1 MSDNK
6 VCMSDC
12 DVTKYIL
19 KYLIAIFQYLSVSLD
34 DYNMKLKTTK
44 CLNTAVMLVY
54 ILGSENDIKTKVN
67 YCDTDNINNRYNKIK
82 TYEKKIEKKK
92 QILDKLEKNILDNK
106 FNKRQFYYI
115 LLTHTTM
122 KNTTNKKNG
131 WFPGHVYIIEKSKNC
146 KGKLNY
152 KIFQSYINQYD
163 LNGHYK
169 NNNNT
174 MEIKDNNIKSIIS
187 GMRNILLRKTWNK
200 RAVKFWKKLCYVD
213 TNDLLH
219 CKTDN
224 INICFQKI
232 TIKNCYLNLINFTD
246 NALNEIKVNINKNNL
261 EYYKINNID
270 ENIKQYDIYNLY
282 KEFENLKNDILV

>member
-1 MSDNK
+1 
-6 VCMSDC
+6 
-12 DVTKYIL
+12 
-19 KYLIAIFQYLSVSLD
+19 
-34 DYNMKLKTTK
+34 
-44 CLNTAVMLVY
+44 
-54 ILGSENDIKTKVN
+54 
-67 YCDTDNINNRYNKIK
+67 
-82 TYEKKIEKKK
+82 
-92 QILDKLEKNILDNK
+92 
-106 FNKRQFYYI
+106 
-115 LLTHTTM
+115 
-122 KNTTNKKNG
+122 
-131 WFPGHVYIIEKSKNC
+131 
-146 KGKLNY
+146 
-152 KIFQSYINQYD
+152 
-163 LNGHYK
+163 
-169 NNNNT
+169 

-246 NALNEIKVNINKNNL
+246 NALNEIKVNIDKNNL